1 VKVLIT
7 GGAGFIGAN
16 LVRTLADAGAT
27 KLTVLDDLST
37 GAMANLDGT
46 DVDFVLGNITDA
58 DLVNRLGADV
68 DAIAHLGALGSVAL
82 SMEDPLLTHQANST
96 GTFNVLEA
104 ARHNGGA
111 HVILASSAA
120 VYGASEVL
128 PKHESMA
135 TAPVSPYAASKIT
148 TESYGLGWQEAFGL
162 PVTAF
167 RFFNVYGPFQPAE
180 HAYAPV
186 IPAFLARAMS
196 GDAVT
201 IHGDGEQTRD
211 FVYVQTVCDIIADAI
226 QRRACHPGPV
236 NLASG
241 STTSLLDVIDQIERT
256 LNVAV
261 DRVHGEPRIGDLRHS
276 SADITTLRSLFSIE
290 PTTFTEGLSRTIEWW
305 QQQVS

>member
-1 VKVLIT
+1 MKVLIT

-16 LVRTLADAGAT
+16 LIRTLANAGAT

-37 GAMANLDGT
+37 GSKANLDGT
-46 DVDFVLGNITDA
+46 DADFVLGNITDA
-58 DLVNRLGADV
+58 ELVNRLAADV

-82 SMEDPLLTHQANST
+82 SMEDPVLTHQANST
-96 GTFNVLEA
+96 GTLNVLEA
-104 ARHNGGA
+104 ARQNDA

-120 VYGASEVL
+120 VYGASDEL
-128 PKHESMA
+128 PKREAMP
-135 TAPVSPYAASKIT
+135 TAPVSPYAATKIT

-186 IPAFLARAMS
+186 IPAFLARAIAGEPVS
-196 GDAVT
+196 

-211 FVYVQTVCDIIADAI
+211 FVYVQTVCDIITDAL
-226 QRRACHPGPV
+226 QRRVNHPAPI

-241 STTSLLDVIDQIERT
+241 TTTSLLDVVAEIERALDVT
-256 LNVAV
+256 VE
-261 DRVHGEPRIGDLRHS
+261 RIHGEPRIGDLKHS
-276 SADITTLRSLFSIE
+276 SADTTVLRSLFSIA
-290 PTTFTEGLSRTIEWW
+290 PTPFDEGLRHTIDWW
-305 QQQVS
+305 QQQK

>member
-1 VKVLIT
+1 MNVLIT

-16 LVRTLADAGAT
+16 LVRTLLSAGAT

-37 GAMANLDGT
+37 GFEANLDGL

-58 DLVNRLGADV
+58 PLVKQLAADV

-82 SMEDPLLTHQANST
+82 SMEDPVLTHQANST
-96 GTFNVLEA
+96 GTLNVLEA
-104 ARHNGGA
+104 ARQNNA

-120 VYGASEVL
+120 VYGASKEL
-128 PKHESMA
+128 PKHESMP
-135 TAPVSPYAASKIT
+135 TAPVSPYAATKIT

-186 IPAFLARAMS
+186 IPAFLARAIS
-196 GDAVT
+196 GDPLT

-211 FVYVQTVCDIIADAI
+211 FVYVQTVCDTIVDAL
-226 QRRACHPGPV
+226 QRRVTHPAPI

-241 STTSLLDVIDQIERT
+241 TTTSLLEVVAEIEAA
-256 LNVAV
+256 LGVSV
-261 DRVHGEPRIGDLRHS
+261 DRVHGDERIGDLKHS
-276 SADITTLRSLFSIE
+276 SADVTTLRSLFAIE
-290 PTTFTEGLSRTIEWW
+290 PTSFTDGLRHTIDWW
-305 QQQVS
+305 HQRA